1 MSALNQSS
9 TSLGLEAAR
18 EATGSLA
25 LRAVNGM
32 CVDAL
37 EGAPATPLAMHAWL
51 ASPGAGESVQAIPDG
66 NRGAILTVTSVAY
79 RGRTWCVGIKGVGG
93 RAPMYGNSPA
103 GFTHLHEFGGALE
116 ETPRSLMHA
125 ITRESWMG
133 EAPYGGQ
140 GIENALHAL
149 ALTRLAETGVFAP
162 AELCPVLAV
171 IEIPEV
177 HIAQALHYRAYI
189 GRIVQ
194 EHRLVPSTVR
204 LYHQSAIAL
213 GRDCAHA
220 LHVLGVA
227 TLPQLELFLDRFI
240 ATGIALLTLGARH
253 VRMHE
258 GAFRFYDYDDAW
270 LDKDAFIAPDGA
282 IVFADLEALIEVDVP
297 DMRALEAR
305 IRRQV
310 DRNAYEL
317 LYGIDALLH
326 AIEERRGEMQ
336 DPTLRRMG
344 LAHRMELALTF
355 DSVVRTERRG
365 DALSLVIRPRFVG
378 DAPTQGDDI
387 HISFLA
393 GR

>member
-1 MSALNQSS
+1 VHQAP
-9 TSLGLEAAR
+9 SLGREAAR
-18 EATGSLA
+18 EPNDTLV
-25 LRAVNGM
+25 LRAVSGV

-37 EGAPATPLAMHAWL
+37 EGAPATALAMHAWL
-51 ASPGAGESVQAIPDG
+51 ASPGPIGISEHLEAIPDG
-66 NRGAILTVTSVAY
+66 NRGAILTGSRVTY
-79 RGRTWCVGIKGVGG
+79 RGRDWHVGIKGVGG

-103 GFTHLHEFGGALE
+103 GFTHLHEFSGALE

-140 GIENALHAL
+140 GIENALHAI

-162 AELCPVLAV
+162 AEFCPVLAV
-171 IEIPEV
+171 IEIPDE
-177 HIAQALHYRAYI
+177 HIAQALHYRAYT

-204 LYHQSAIAL
+204 LYHQSATAL

-220 LHVLGVA
+220 LHVLGVS
-227 TLPQLELFLDRFI
+227 TLAQLELFLDRFI
-240 ATGIALLTLGARH
+240 ATGIALLTLGARRIRTH
-253 VRMHE
+253 Q

-297 DMRALEAR
+297 DLHALEAR

-310 DRNAYEL
+310 DRNLYEL
-317 LYGIDALLH
+317 LYGIDALLY
-326 AIEERRGEMQ
+326 AIEARRGEVL
-336 DPTLRRMG
+336 DPSSRRMG
-344 LAHRMELALTF
+344 LMHRIELALTF
-355 DSVVRTERRG
+355 DSVVRTERQG
-365 DALSLVIRPRFVG
+365 DALTLIVRPRFAS
-378 DAPTQGDDI
+378 DETKPGDDI
-387 HISFLA
+387 HISLLA